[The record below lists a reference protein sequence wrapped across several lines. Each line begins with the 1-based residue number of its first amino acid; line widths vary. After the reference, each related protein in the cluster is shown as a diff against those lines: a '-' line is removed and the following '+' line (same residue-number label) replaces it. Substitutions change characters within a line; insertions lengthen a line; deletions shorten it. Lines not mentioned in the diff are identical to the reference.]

1 MASSPRPF
9 RGGRRADARPQARPH
24 DGYTRGK
31 VIDIAADVNI
41 QYDFGVARFIDQV
54 VIVGDTGSFSD
65 SGDSGSLIVDRKSR
79 RATGLLFA
87 GSATH
92 TIANPIDE
100 VLTALGVSLLVETIE

>member
-1 MASSPRPF
+1 M
-9 RGGRRADARPQARPH
+9 
-24 DGYTRGK
+24 
-31 VIDIAADVNI
+31 
-41 QYDFGVARFIDQV
+41 
-54 VIVGDTGSFSD
+54 GDTGSFSD

-100 VLTALGVSLLVETIE
+100 VLTALGVSLLV